1 MVSHRRFCG
10 KFEGEKGTGEEMW
23 IKEGEESGEPEPEGV
38 GKANADAE
46 EESWSH
52 TLAGALEMS
61 KAHFFISSEIDRG
74 PEKLSGLTKFR
85 NG

>member
-1 MVSHRRFCG
+1 MVSHRRVCG

-46 EESWSH
+46 EES
-52 TLAGALEMS
+52 
-61 KAHFFISSEIDRG
+61 
-74 PEKLSGLTKFR
+74 
-85 NG
+85 